1 VREIANKWS
10 YVREQFDK
18 NRKNRVEVLEDYLL
32 DFEKRISEVTN
43 DTTVNVHLF
52 HVRNRRKSSKTC
64 KIYSWRFRATS
75 SGWMTLRTSLPITSK
90 RHAET

>member
-1 VREIANKWS
+1 MREIANKWS

-43 DTTVNVHLF
+43 DTTVNVIVF
-52 HVRNRRKSSKTC
+52 SRRNRKKSSKTC
-64 KIYSWRFRATS
+64 KKYSWRCRATS
-75 SGWMTLRTSLPITSK
+75 SGWMTLRASLPTTSK
-90 RHAET
+90 RPAET